1 VNEMILKTVSVS
13 EKGQIAIPREIRALL
28 GIKKGDRLVLTTK
41 KQETFDSKSHKS
53 DQANGRWFW
62 WSDGLFWTLAK
73 ETVVKQARWCVEQI
87 FEMTLQR
94 DIVLLNFPFSNL
106 KQSKVRPAII
116 LSNNKHNKKSDD
128 VVVVPLTS
136 NLKQTDYDML
146 ISNNNLE
153 KGNLIVN
160 SRVKVDRIFSVDKK
174 LVKMDIGKI
183 DKQTFSKIK
192 TILSDLV
199 R

>member
-1 VNEMILKTVSVS
+1 
-13 EKGQIAIPREIRALL
+13 
-28 GIKKGDRLVLTTK
+28 
-41 KQETFDSKSHKS
+41 
-53 DQANGRWFW
+53 
-62 WSDGLFWTLAK
+62 
-73 ETVVKQARWCVEQI
+73 VEQVL
-87 FEMTLQR
+87 EMMLQR

-128 VVVVPLTS
+128 IVVVPLTS